1 MLSNRRL
8 SYTKDSGTHELE
20 PLRQIG
26 SNGADEVIAHSVI
39 TSDLPSV
46 YSKSDGTLPYDLVF
60 VISGGT
66 TRERDFLKVLINGKG
81 LSSLRVVFISKEGQ
95 GLHPVQMQEK
105 WKHIRAS
112 GIIETDIQNFQLDE
126 MDKVFL
132 LTDVD
137 EFYDQLVGIL
147 SEKSDGDNGQWVISN
162 PCFEMWLYYCYMNNP
177 VEDLAILKELP
188 PAERSQKLKY
198 LGNILVSGGMNPMR
212 AFEQIHDGIR
222 NSESHYALDENGIT
236 ILFATQMH
244 IMAKYLLDK
253 LNLNDSEYDVYVSN
267 KRRFRERMKYSKS

>member
-1 MLSNRRL
+1 MSSNRRL

-81 LSSLRVVFISKEGQ
+81 PSSLRVVFISKEGQ

-267 KRRFRERMKYSKS
+267 KRRFRERMKYSKR

>member
-1 MLSNRRL
+1 MSSNRRL

-20 PLRQIG
+20 PLCQIG

-81 LSSLRVVFISKEGQ
+81 PSSLRVVFISKEGQ

-162 PCFEMWLYYCYMNNP
+162 PCFEIWLYYCYMNNP

-222 NSESHYALDENGIT
+222 NSESHYAIDENGIT

-267 KRRFRERMKYSKS
+267 KRRFRERMKYSKR